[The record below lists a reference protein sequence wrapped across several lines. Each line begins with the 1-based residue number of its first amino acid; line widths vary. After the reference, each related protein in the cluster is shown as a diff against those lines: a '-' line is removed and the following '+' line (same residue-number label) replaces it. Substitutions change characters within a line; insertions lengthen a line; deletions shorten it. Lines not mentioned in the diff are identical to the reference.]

1 MSLLDNTQ
9 LALESAMSGS
19 MLQQSVLANNLA
31 NADTPDFEP
40 SNVNFQ
46 QTLAD
51 AVASGKSPTSVT
63 YAPYVQP
70 QVTASNGNGVDP
82 DTTNAEIAENGLLYQ
97 DMVQIA
103 AQREGILETAMN
115 TTTSG

>member
-1 MSLLDNTQ
+1 
-9 LALESAMSGS
+9 

-31 NADTPDFEP
+31 NADTPNFEP

-70 QVTASNGNGVDP
+70 QVTAANGNGVDP

-103 AQREGILETAMN
+103 AQRESILETAMN

>member
-31 NADTPDFEP
+31 NADTPGFEP

-46 QTLAD
+46 QTLANAMSD
-51 AVASGKSPTSVT
+51 GQSPTSVQYT
-63 YAPYVQP
+63 STVEP
-70 QVTASNGNGVDP
+70 QTTSANGNGVDP
-82 DTTNAEIAENGLLYQ
+82 DMTDAQIAENGLLYQ
-97 DMVQIA
+97 DLVQIA
-103 AQREGILETAMN
+103 ATREGILETAMN
-115 TTTSG
+115 TTTSA